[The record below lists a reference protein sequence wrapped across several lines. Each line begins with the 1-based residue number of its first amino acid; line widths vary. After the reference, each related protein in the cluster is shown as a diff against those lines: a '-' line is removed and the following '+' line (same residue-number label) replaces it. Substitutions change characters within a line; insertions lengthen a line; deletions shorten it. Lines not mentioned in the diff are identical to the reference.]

1 MAKSRTGGGSA
12 RRTEKSPRLAL
23 AVVTW
28 YHICPEDMLD
38 SGNSDAPERV
48 ELFVDRYTF

>member
-12 RRTEKSPRLAL
+12 RAAEKSPRLAL

-28 YHICPEDMLD
+28 YHMCPEDMLV
-38 SGNSDAPERV
+38 SGTPEPLDRV
-48 ELFVDRYTF
+48 ELFI